1 METPSADALDNALQH
16 LTSVTY
22 RSVSDG
28 TLLSRSRTLV
38 LLLLSTVQ
46 RGKISPQKWSII
58 IPANGATRNI
68 LRLRMCRSVSDGT
81 FSWRS
86 CTVMLLLH
94 STA

>member
-1 METPSADALDNALQH
+1 METPSADALDNAALQH

-38 LLLLSTVQ
+38 LLLLSTAR

-58 IPANGATRNI
+58 IPATRNI

>member
-38 LLLLSTVQ
+38 LLLLSTHGPTGQNIATEVEYYHPCK
-46 RGKISPQKWSII
+46 RRTPQHFTSADVSLSKRRNFLMEILY
-58 IPANGATRNI
+58 GDVAT
-68 LRLRMCRSVSDGT
+68 T
-81 FSWRS
+81 
-86 CTVMLLLH
+86 
-94 STA
+94 